1 MRRRPSC
8 TKQHEIT
15 VQLENLSTDLPVL
28 PERRD
33 QWTSLSSR
41 IRATLSQSLTRS
53 ALLVLLMA
61 CTLLALFT
69 TSLRPTD
76 VTIQGMGNGTQPI
89 TLPLEEHSEGI
100 GQTYI
105 LTGSFSY
112 GLFSQHIVHIV
123 PDGCIQFFQINGAS
137 VDLQALI
144 RGDLCDSTNGFD
156 IDLKSYLQDGTNQFQ
171 IRLTNSSNDGWFGL
185 NITHSAYD
193 TQYLVL
199 LEMLLL
205 EVGTLLYFF
214 LKNQLRLPRS
224 CAIVILLGLLLHIL
238 YLSYT
243 PYTVRTYDVTE
254 YGGHFDYIKYVATNW
269 RLPAPNLDAGWEYA
283 SSSSLL
289 YKRCYNLQ
297 NSKYL

>member
-1 MRRRPSC
+1 MSRFSAERPQASSEE
-8 TKQHEIT
+8 TTIMHKTARIT

-123 PDGCIQFFQINGAS
+123 PDGCIQFFQ
-137 VDLQALI
+137 
-144 RGDLCDSTNGFD
+144 
-156 IDLKSYLQDGTNQFQ
+156 NQWGEC
-171 IRLTNSSNDGWFGL
+171 RLTSP
-185 NITHSAYD
+185 H
-193 TQYLVL
+193 
-199 LEMLLL
+199 
-205 EVGTLLYFF
+205 
-214 LKNQLRLPRS
+214 
-224 CAIVILLGLLLHIL
+224 
-238 YLSYT
+238 
-243 PYTVRTYDVTE
+243 
-254 YGGHFDYIKYVATNW
+254 
-269 RLPAPNLDAGWEYA
+269 
-283 SSSSLL
+283 
-289 YKRCYNLQ
+289 
-297 NSKYL
+297 